1 MEVKAWTL
9 DGTFTESLLLVFP
22 KRGISCSSFVFGKC
36 CFRHEAATLLEGK
49 GSSLCFLNAG
59 EQKGWIS
66 LKYSFSFDGKWQM
79 HYFQSIFACQI
90 QLLHLWNMSFPLHL
104 A

>member
-22 KRGISCSSFVFGKC
+22 KAGISCSSFVFGKC

-49 GSSLCFLNAG
+49 GSSLCFFECWRTKRLDFF
-59 EQKGWIS
+59 E
-66 LKYSFSFDGKWQM
+66 
-79 HYFQSIFACQI
+79 IF
-90 QLLHLWNMSFPLHL
+90 FFF
-104 A
+104 